1 MIKGLFSRRETPEY
15 KRAVEVENKKIEE
28 INAKYSSKDEV
39 WTKRKELEEYLKRV
53 SVPPPS
59 HWGTLGPTIHTSSP
73 MSSPAHHA
81 FWVSTPELIDKVS
94 RFCLDNDLWIKRT
107 GSQLI
112 EGIEPN
118 DYDFV
123 VEDTECVMKCWLERN
138 GYQIGG
144 SDTPE
149 SEFTSWKNGKVNIIV
164 CNSRPFY
171 QKYLMATELLKQLQP
186 KTKEERVDIFD
197 TVMGRNKE
205 KYEVAF

>member
-1 MIKGLFSRRETPEY
+1 MLGKIFSKGKES
-15 KRAVEVENKKIEE
+15 
-28 INAKYSSKDEV
+28 
-39 WTKRKELEEYLKRV
+39 RKELKNKYLKIV
-53 SVPPPS
+53 SVPPTG
-59 HWGTLGPTIHTSSP
+59 WGALGPTIHTTSP
-73 MSSPAHHA
+73 MSSPTHHV
-81 FWVSTPELIDKVS
+81 FWTSTAELIDKVS

-123 VEDTECVMKCWLERN
+123 VEDTENIMRDWLIRN
-138 GYQIGG
+138 DYQIGG

-164 CNSRPFY
+164 CNSRPYY

-197 TVMGRNKE
+197 TVMGRNEE